1 MEIFYTSRFKRE
13 AKKLPRRFRPMVEER
28 IVWFQ
33 QDPVDPRLHTHKLSG
48 ALRGFLAFSINAKV
62 RVIFEFDG
70 KQKAVFHSIG
80 DHSIYD

>member
-1 MEIFYTSRFKRE
+1 MEIFYTSVFKRQ
-13 AKKLPRRFRPMVEER
+13 AKKLPKGLRPMVEER

-33 QDPVDPRLHTHKLSG
+33 QDPFDSRLHTHKLLG

-62 RVIFEFDG
+62 RIICEFDG